1 MYAIYLFREMCDL
14 DPRASLD
21 AAIHTRLGSSC
32 MDHAPWSLS
41 LRARRGTFQRFGLRA
56 AARARAAESEMR
68 RESVSE
74 YTIVHFF
81 SVIHWRETPH
91 F

>member
-21 AAIHTRLGSSC
+21 AAIHTRLGSC
-32 MDHAPWSLS
+32 RAWTMVAFFTVYALS
-41 LRARRGTFQRFGLRA
+41 SRYVSTFRPPGA
-56 AARARAAESEMR
+56 AARAAESEMR

-81 SVIHWRETPH
+81 SVIH
-91 F
+91 